1 MKLNKGS
8 HMMGKHHM
16 SQYIEDLCIHNIEVP
31 KTICANE
38 KKENC
43 TMPLNVDWHVSN
55 NFHLALMMIVNCWMA
70 RGEVVSIE
78 DPYIKGMSLN
88 KSLM

>member
-1 MKLNKGS
+1 MKLNKGR

-38 KKENC
+38 KRENC
-43 TMPLNVDWHVSN
+43 TMPLNVD
-55 NFHLALMMIVNCWMA
+55 
-70 RGEVVSIE
+70 
-78 DPYIKGMSLN
+78 
-88 KSLM
+88 